1 MIGAARGA
9 LAEAEAQCV
18 ASQQLG
24 ALAYLHAQG
33 VVHLDVKPQNILC
46 HEPMSDVAAD
56 PLDGV
61 HTKLLD
67 FGFARVLLLA
77 RGPLPARRAAA
88 ALTRECSRAQLLPP
102 AASDEDEV
110 EVPRAGAR
118 GGKRGPR
125 P

>member
-67 FGFARVLLLA
+67 FGFARVPLLA
-77 RGPLPARRAAA
+77 RAHCPPDERPPRSRGS
-88 ALTRECSRAQLLPP
+88 ALG
-102 AASDEDEV
+102 
-110 EVPRAGAR
+110 GAR
-118 GGKRGPR
+118 PAPGRPGPPPGPPGR
-125 P
+125 ARKYSFL